1 MRFRP
6 IQSDSDDAEVLV
18 VLGSTLRLP
27 ALPLGLSLLCDCD
40 PLAVTVDCES
50 FEPVGGV
57 ERCGWLDCSC
67 CRRHSRSLASSS
79 FELTRWLGSSVFT
92 PPAGTNSER
101 GVHAHVL
108 PGSTIVVC
116 DVRWTQAACFP
127 RG

>member
-1 MRFRP
+1 
-6 IQSDSDDAEVLV
+6 
-18 VLGSTLRLP
+18 
-27 ALPLGLSLLCDCD
+27 
-40 PLAVTVDCES
+40 
-50 FEPVGGV
+50 
-57 ERCGWLDCSC
+57 
-67 CRRHSRSLASSS
+67 LASSS